1 MWEPLL
7 RLLLEVVERG
17 SKEGLVRRLW
27 IGAGG
32 RFCASWRVGRV
43 VCLLSLYPGMVLV
56 VRTLL
61 RGWGIVCLFGMW
73 VWMLEVAD
81 SKLELESGVA
91 GVGLGKI
98 RFGISVVLAPFT

>member
-1 MWEPLL
+1 M
-7 RLLLEVVERG
+7 
-17 SKEGLVRRLW
+17 
-27 IGAGG
+27 
-32 RFCASWRVGRV
+32 

-61 RGWGIVCLFGMW
+61 RGWGIVCLFGM
-73 VWMLEVAD
+73 WMLEVAD